1 MNDLEKIIREHQ
13 ESFDSFEPEKD
24 HFENFKSK
32 LTTKSQAKKIINIPN
47 FLKVA
52 AIITFAL
59 LSALSGY
66 QIRKMQTEDIGLGNV
81 SPEYREVELF
91 YTSNINSQMNMIKK
105 LGTLNKIKPQQ
116 ILSEELNDMDERY
129 SQLKKE
135 LQLHPDDDR
144 IIEAMIEYYQ
154 VKTNVLNKIL
164 EQLYQIRKQTKT
176 NINIS
181 A

>member
-13 ESFDSFEPEKD
+13 GTFDDFEPSES
-24 HFENFKSK
+24 HFENFKQK
-32 LTTKSQAKKIINIPN
+32 LICKKNRRLPN

-52 AIITFAL
+52 VIITFVL
-59 LSALSGY
+59 LSGLTGY
-66 QIRKMQTEDIGLGNV
+66 QIRKIQTHEIGLGNV

-91 YTSNINSQMNMIKK
+91 YTSNINSQINMIRK
-105 LGTLNKIKPQQ
+105 LGDFSNIAQQQ
-116 ILSEELNDMDERY
+116 ILSEELNDMDMRY

-154 VKTNVLNKIL
+154 VKTSVLNKII
-164 EQLYQIRKQTKT
+164 EQLYQIRKQTKS
-176 NINIS
+176 NLNVS
-181 A
+181 V